1 MVESRNIHEMGGDK
15 TSSSLSL
22 TSWMAKNLRF
32 LPLLKS
38 TWIPT
43 WHPMDHVSSGR
54 HSLVYFAYI
63 CDNDL
68 LKWGLF
74 TYEKGL

>member
-1 MVESRNIHEMGGDK
+1 MAA
-15 TSSSLSL
+15 
-22 TSWMAKNLRF
+22 WMASWEVEVLAVNSKGRG
-32 LPLLKS
+32 LPAGVGCGVGGL
-38 TWIPT
+38 
-43 WHPMDHVSSGR
+43 DGGR
-54 HSLVYFAYI
+54 HSLVYFAYT

>member
-43 WHPMDHVSSGR
+43 WHPMDHVSQGGTP
-54 HSLVYFAYI
+54 LYI
-63 CDNDL
+63 L
-68 LKWGLF
+68 HTSAIM
-74 TYEKGL
+74 TY